1 MAASTYTAKT
11 GAVIAPTD
19 LAKVYFATRGTVGIN
34 NDWTEEVWTLK
45 NSLSFDQVQGT
56 KTEINVDQTTTAIAV
71 KYAAGTTTFTFR
83 VPDMA
88 NAVATTFLT
97 GVNRT
102 GTGEIGSAVPGET
115 LNDTFVGYGY
125 SLALRTV
132 ADKMVMLIYTN
143 GWGIIFPHCEMVA
156 SLKKSGEDVWTLDI
170 TGTVLA
176 GGGAGVEAPDVIFLE
191 PGTPTPAP

>member
-19 LAKVYFATRGTVGIN
+19 LAKVYFADRAAVGTD
-34 NDWTEEVWTLK
+34 NDWTEAVWTLK
-45 NSLSFDQVQGT
+45 NSLTFDQVQGA

-71 KYAAGTTTFTFR
+71 RYAAGTTGFTFR

-88 NAVATTFLT
+88 NAIATTFYTT
-97 GVNRT
+97 GVRV
-102 GTGEIGSAVPGET
+102 GTGEIGSAVNGET
-115 LNDTFVGYGY
+115 LNDTFLPYCY
-125 SLALRTV
+125 SMALNTV
-132 ADKMVMLIYTN
+132 SDQMVMLIYTN

-156 SLKKSGEDVWTLDI
+156 SLKKSGEDVWTMDI

-176 GGGAGVEAPDVIFLE
+176 GSGGAYESADLIFLE
-191 PGTPTPAP
+191 PGTPTPA